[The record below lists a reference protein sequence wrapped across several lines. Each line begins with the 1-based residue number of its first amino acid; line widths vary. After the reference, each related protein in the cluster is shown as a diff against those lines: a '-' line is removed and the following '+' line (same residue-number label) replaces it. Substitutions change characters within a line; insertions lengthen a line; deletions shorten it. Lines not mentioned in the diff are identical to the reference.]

1 MISVVTEPCA
11 GGFLSWEARGLV
23 KIMGSGLYR
32 LRPSKYRP
40 AMNRMILATLS
51 ALSLLCVTDARA
63 QPPELTTHD
72 VANCRSETDLAICL
86 LGVEAR
92 DWSFRRKP
100 EFAHAPDVLAQLDR
114 WKPSSADPDSSPGRA
129 YYEASIRPYQ
139 ESQSV
144 VISVLEADQRGTE
157 PAAALLPLTNFGR
170 DIRPQSF
177 IFGQIV
183 TAGGEE
189 LRVIGLQEIWDA
201 YAQSIGR
208 GRIAGQSKASPP
220 SRGLAVA
227 ALAAWEQ
234 EIVSFHRSGEAA
246 RSESDL
252 SIMSLADAFGII
264 GDLEALKRLDRFERG
279 IDRAVRLEIL
289 MAAGR
294 LDEATDI
301 ATTRTKAATKAEI
314 QLWEQSWKLVEAA
327 QKAGRGDLAVRV
339 ARHILNTTRRPGFD
353 VPRAAAVIAAAVPA
367 PDAIKM
373 AEDFDRKA
381 RTTSDRTAVSFT
393 TQDVAVAAVA
403 AVASWT
409 ALGKTD
415 QAASLVAFWHPR
427 GLSWP
432 SNGYCD
438 SYSSGCNNAIVVE
451 MLRRSNR
458 LMEGFDGL
466 QLTAEIAIVADL
478 SDGRGLSRLDAFLAK
493 ESTVQQREKA
503 LAACVEWAV
512 SNSDLSIATSCAKR
526 LQQSAAFRGL
536 SEDET
541 KILERDGDA
550 RALTSGV
557 YIAARRCL
565 SVAAAAAK
573 KNEMELSRE
582 MVGCA
587 LDLWGSVPSTRWDF
601 FDTLS
606 TTDVGTAL
614 LREQGR
620 L

>member
-1 MISVVTEPCA
+1 
-11 GGFLSWEARGLV
+11 
-23 KIMGSGLYR
+23 
-32 LRPSKYRP
+32 
-40 AMNRMILATLS
+40 MNRVILAALS
-51 ALSLLCVTDARA
+51 TISLLCATDATA
-63 QPPELTTHD
+63 QRPELTTHD
-72 VANCRSETDLAICL
+72 VANCRSESDLAICL
-86 LGVEAR
+86 LGVRAR
-92 DWSFRRKP
+92 DWSFRDNP

-114 WKPSSADPDSSPGRA
+114 WRPSSADPDSSPSRA
-129 YYEASIRPYQ
+129 YYEASISPFQ

-157 PAAALLPLTNFGR
+157 PVTALLPLTNFGR

-208 GRIAGQSKASPP
+208 GRIAGQSKAKPP

-234 EIVSFHRSGEAA
+234 EIVNFHRSGEAA

-252 SIMSLADAFGII
+252 SIMSLADAFGIM
-264 GDLEALKRLDRFERG
+264 GDLDALKRLDRIERG

-289 MAAGR
+289 MAAGS

-301 ATTRTKAATKAEI
+301 ATMRTKAATKAEH
-314 QLWEQSWKLVEAA
+314 QLWEQSWNLVEAA

-339 ARHILNTTRRPGFD
+339 AREMLKSTGRTELD
-353 VPRAAAVIAAAVPA
+353 LPRAALVIASMAPA
-367 PDAIKM
+367 PEAIAM
-373 AEDFDRKA
+373 AEDFDQKA
-381 RTTSDRTAVSFT
+381 RATTNRNSTSASNSRVAVS
-393 TQDVAVAAVA
+393 AVAAVA
-403 AVASWT
+403 AWT
-409 ALGKTD
+409 ALGDTARAD
-415 QAASLVAFWHPR
+415 SLIQAWRPR
-427 GLSWP
+427 GVAWP
-432 SNGYCD
+432 SNFICGGW
-438 SYSSGCNNAIVVE
+438 SGCANSTVIE

-458 LMEGFDGL
+458 LMEAFDDL
-466 QLTAEIAIVADL
+466 KLTAETAVLADL

-493 ESTVQQREKA
+493 ENTPQQRERA
-503 LAACVEWAV
+503 LAACVEWAI
-512 SNSDLSIATSCAKR
+512 SNSDLTIATSCAKR
-526 LQQSAAFRGL
+526 LQESAASRGL
-536 SEDET
+536 SADEG
-541 KILERDGDA
+541 KILERDGEA
-550 RALTSGV
+550 RSLTSSV
-557 YIAARRCL
+557 YISARRCL
-565 SVAAAAAK
+565 AVAAAAAK

-582 MVGCA
+582 MVDCA

>member
-1 MISVVTEPCA
+1 MKPC
-11 GGFLSWEARGLV
+11 
-23 KIMGSGLYR
+23 
-32 LRPSKYRP
+32 KYRF
-40 AMNRMILATLS
+40 AMNRLILA
-51 ALSLLCVTDARA
+51 ALSTISLLFATNATA
-63 QPPELTTHD
+63 QEAELSTHD
-72 VANCRSETDLAICL
+72 VANCRSESDLAICL

-92 DWSFRRKP
+92 DWSFRGKP

-114 WKPSSADPDSSPGRA
+114 WRPSSADPDSSPGRA
-129 YYEASIRPYQ
+129 YYEASIRPLL

-157 PAAALLPLTNFGR
+157 PVTALLPLTNFGL

-183 TAGGEE
+183 TAGGER

-208 GRIAGQSKASPP
+208 GRIAGQSKAKPP

-227 ALAAWEQ
+227 ALVAWEQ
-234 EIVSFHRSGEAA
+234 EIVNFHRSGEAA

-252 SIMSLADAFGII
+252 SIMSLADAFGIM
-264 GDLEALKRLDRFERG
+264 GDLDALKRLDRIERG

-289 MAAGR
+289 MAAGS

-301 ATTRTKAATKAEI
+301 ATMRTKAGTKAEH

-327 QKAGRGDLAVRV
+327 KSAGRGDLAVRV
-339 ARHILNTTRRPGFD
+339 AREMLKSTGRTELD
-353 VPRAAAVIAAAVPA
+353 WPRAALVIASFASA
-367 PDAIKM
+367 PEAIAM
-373 AEDFDRKA
+373 AEDLDQKA
-381 RTTSDRTAVSFT
+381 RATTNRNSTSASNSRVAVS
-393 TQDVAVAAVA
+393 AVAAVA
-403 AVASWT
+403 AWT
-409 ALGKTD
+409 ALGDTARAD
-415 QAASLVAFWHPR
+415 SLIQLWRPR
-427 GLSWP
+427 GVAWP
-432 SNGYCD
+432 SNYICAGNW
-438 SYSSGCNNAIVVE
+438 SGCADSTVIE

-458 LMEGFDGL
+458 LMEGFDDL
-466 QLTAEIAIVADL
+466 RLTAETAIVADL

-493 ESTVQQREKA
+493 ESTPEQRERA
-503 LAACVEWAV
+503 LAACVEWAI
-512 SNSDLSIATSCAKR
+512 SNSDLTIATSCAKR
-526 LQQSAAFRGL
+526 LQESAASRGL
-536 SEDET
+536 SADEA

-550 RALTSGV
+550 RLLRSGV
-557 YIAARRCL
+557 YVAARRCL
-565 SVAAAAAK
+565 AVAAAAAK
-573 KNEMELSRE
+573 KNQMELSRE

-587 LDLWGSVPSTRWDF
+587 LELWGSVPSTRWDF

-606 TTDVGTAL
+606 TTQVGTAL

>member
-1 MISVVTEPCA
+1 
-11 GGFLSWEARGLV
+11 
-23 KIMGSGLYR
+23 
-32 LRPSKYRP
+32 
-40 AMNRMILATLS
+40 MNRVILAALS
-51 ALSLLCVTDARA
+51 TISLLCATDATA
-63 QPPELTTHD
+63 QRPELTTHD
-72 VANCRSETDLAICL
+72 VANCRSESDLAICL
-86 LGVEAR
+86 LGVRAR
-92 DWSFRRKP
+92 DWSFRDNP

-114 WKPSSADPDSSPGRA
+114 WKPSSTDPDSSPGRA
-129 YYEASIRPYQ
+129 YYEASISPFQ

-157 PAAALLPLTNFGR
+157 PVTALLPLTNFGQ

-177 IFGQIV
+177 IFGQIM

-189 LRVIGLQEIWDA
+189 LRVIGLQEIWEA

-208 GRIAGQSKASPP
+208 GRIVGQSKAKPP

-234 EIVSFHRSGEAA
+234 EIVNFHRSGEAA

-252 SIMSLADAFGII
+252 SIMSLADAFGIM
-264 GDLEALKRLDRFERG
+264 GDLDALKRLDRFESG

-289 MAAGR
+289 IAAGS

-301 ATTRTKAATKAEI
+301 ATIRTKAATKAEH

-339 ARHILNTTRRPGFD
+339 ARQMLQSKGRTELD
-353 VPRAAAVIAAAVPA
+353 LPRAALVIASMAPA
-367 PDAIKM
+367 PEAIAM
-373 AEDFDRKA
+373 AEDFDQKA
-381 RTTSDRTAVSFT
+381 RATTNRNSTSASNSRVAVS
-393 TQDVAVAAVA
+393 AVAAVA
-403 AVASWT
+403 AWT
-409 ALGKTD
+409 VLGQTD
-415 QAASLVAFWHPR
+415 RADSLIQLWRPR
-427 GLSWP
+427 GVAWP
-432 SNGYCD
+432 YNNACAGFW
-438 SYSSGCNNAIVVE
+438 SGCPDATVVE

-466 QLTAEIAIVADL
+466 NLTAETAIVADL
-478 SDGRGLSRLDAFLAK
+478 NDGRGLSRLDAFLAK
-493 ESTVQQREKA
+493 ENTSQQRERA

-512 SNSDLSIATSCAKR
+512 SNSDLTIATSCAKR
-526 LQQSAAFRGL
+526 LQESAASRGL
-536 SEDET
+536 SADEA
-541 KILERDGDA
+541 KILERDGEA
-550 RALTSGV
+550 RSLTSGV

-565 SVAAAAAK
+565 AVAAAAAK
-573 KNEMELSRE
+573 KNEMELARE

-587 LDLWGSVPSTRWDF
+587 LELWGSVPSTRWDF

-606 TTDVGTAL
+606 TTQVGIAL